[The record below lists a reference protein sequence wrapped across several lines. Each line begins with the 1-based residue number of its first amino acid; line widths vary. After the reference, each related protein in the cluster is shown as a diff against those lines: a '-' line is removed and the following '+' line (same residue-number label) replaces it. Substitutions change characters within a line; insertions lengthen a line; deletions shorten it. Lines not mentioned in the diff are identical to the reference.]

1 MDHKIV
7 GKSTQRLD
15 AVAKVT
21 GRAMYTDDFFER
33 DMLVGKV
40 LRSPH
45 AHARVLRIDAAKAK
59 ALPGV
64 VAVLT
69 PADLP
74 KIKFATAGHP
84 WSLDPGHRDVE
95 DRLILTE
102 KARFVG
108 DAIAA
113 VVAEDLLIAEKALHL
128 IEVEYEV
135 LPHVL
140 TAEDAMQEGAPLL
153 HENRP
158 GNIVSSFGVQFGDVE
173 AEFQAADLVFEGDY
187 ETSIVQHCHIESM
200 SAYAFVDSDGRVVV
214 NSSTQIPHIVRRI
227 VAQALGLSW
236 GRVKVIK
243 PYIGGGFGNKQDV
256 VVEPLAAAMSLA
268 AGGRPVRYCM
278 TREEVFIDTRTRHGM
293 KLHLKTALTKD
304 GTLKGIHMKVLSNT
318 GAYASHGHSI
328 AMSAGGKFRPLY
340 DFRAIKYEPKTVYTN
355 LPVAG
360 AMRGYGTP
368 QIFFALESHLDD
380 IARKLELDPIELRRK
395 NLIKLGHQDPLTKNV
410 VRSFGIPECIEKGKE
425 LIHWEEKK
433 KAHQGQ
439 TGHLV
444 RGLGMALFAYA
455 SGTHPVALEL
465 AGARIVMNQDGSV
478 TLQVGATEIGQ
489 GSDTVFA
496 QITAETLGLPV
507 AMVHVVTTQDTDIT
521 PFDSGAYASRQTF
534 VTGIAVRKAALEVR
548 QKVLEVAARRTGL
561 APAEMDI
568 RDRMIVETSLG
579 RTVCSLEDVAMDSF
593 YDRLLAAPITSD
605 TSANVRINAM
615 SYGATFV
622 EVEVDIQTGRVEVT
636 ELWNVHDS
644 GTIINPKL
652 AEGQVHGGV
661 SMSLGAALLE
671 QMLFDPLTGKPL
683 NPNLLDYKLPTVLD
697 TPKINAAF
705 VETFDAAGTFGS
717 KSLGECPTISPA
729 PAVRNAVLDATGVA
743 FAKIPLYPQV
753 VFEKFREAGLLAER
767 SVQHV

>member
-7 GKSTQRLD
+7 GKSVQRLD
-15 AVAKVT
+15 AIAKVT
-21 GRAMYTDDFFER
+21 GRALYTEDFFER

-45 AHARVLRIDAAKAK
+45 AHANVLRIDAAKAR

-64 VAVLT
+64 VAVIT

-84 WSLDPGHRDVE
+84 WSLDPGHRDVA

-108 DAIAA
+108 DAVAA
-113 VVAEDLLIAEKALHL
+113 VVAEDLLTAQKALAL

-135 LPHVL
+135 LPLVL
-140 TAEDAMQEGAPLL
+140 TAEDALKPGAPVL
-153 HENRP
+153 HAERP
-158 GNIVSSFGVQFGDVE
+158 TNVVSSFGVQFGDVE
-173 AEFQAADLVFEGDY
+173 AEFQAADHIFEGTF
-187 ETSIVQHCHIESM
+187 ETSMVQHCHLESV
-200 SAYAFVDSDGRVVV
+200 SAYAYVDTDGRMVV

-243 PYIGGGFGNKQDV
+243 PCVGGGFGNKQDV
-256 VVEPLAAAMSLA
+256 LVEPLVAAMSLA
-268 AGGRPVRYCM
+268 AAGKPVRFTL
-278 TREEVFIDTRTRHGM
+278 TRDEVFIDTRTRHAM
-293 KLHLKTALTKD
+293 KLHLKTAVSRD
-304 GTLKGIHMKVLSNT
+304 GILKGIHVEVLSNT

-328 AMSAGGKFRPLY
+328 AMSAGAKFRPLY
-340 DFRAIKYEPKTVYTN
+340 DFKAIKYEPRTVYTN

-380 IARKLELDPIELRRK
+380 IARQLAMDPIELRRK
-395 NLIKLGHQDPLTKNV
+395 NLISVGHTDPLSKNV
-410 VRSFGIPECIEKGKE
+410 VRSFGIPQCIEKGMQ
-425 LIHWEEKK
+425 LLDWDAKK
-433 KAHQGQ
+433 KAHQNQ
-439 TGHLV
+439 TGPLR
-444 RGLGMALFAYA
+444 RGLGMACFSYA

-465 AGARIVMNQDGSV
+465 AGARISMNQDGSV
-478 TLQVGATEIGQ
+478 TLMVGATEIGQ

-496 QITAETLGLPV
+496 QITAEILGIAM
-507 AMVHVVTTQDTDIT
+507 AMVHVVTTQDTDIS
-521 PFDSGAYASRQTF
+521 PYDSGAYASRQTF
-534 VTGIAVRKAALEVR
+534 VTGAAVRKAALEVR
-548 QKVLEVAARRTGL
+548 DKVLEVAARRTGL
-561 APAEMDI
+561 LAEEMLLKNCQ
-568 RDRMIVETSLG
+568 IVERSLG
-579 RTVCSLEDVAMDSF
+579 NSVCSLEDVAMDSY

-605 TSANVRINAM
+605 TTANVRVNAM
-615 SYGATFV
+615 SYGVTFV
-622 EVEVDIQTGRVEVT
+622 EVEVDLETGKVEVT
-636 ELWNVHDS
+636 EIYNVHDS

-661 SMSLGAALLE
+661 SMALGAALLE
-671 QMLFDPLTGKPL
+671 QMLFDPATGKPL
-683 NPNLLDYKLPTVLD
+683 NNNLLDYKLPTILD
-697 TPKINAAF
+697 TPKIGAAF
-705 VETFDAAGTFGS
+705 VETFEAAGSFGS
-717 KSLGECPTISPA
+717 KSLGECPVISPA

-743 FAKIPLYPQV
+743 FHKIPLYPQV

-767 SVQHV
+767 SLEHV

>member
-173 AEFQAADLVFEGDY
+173 AEFQAADLVFEGEY